1 MRSGKRTELVTRL
14 GGALAGLIV
23 LAMMLAACGTGQAAA
38 PKLTVYS
45 GRTEGLIGPLL
56 ERFAQET
63 GTDVQVRY
71 GDTAQLAATILEEG
85 EASPADVFLAQ
96 DAGALGAVQAAGR
109 FRKLPEATLQK
120 VNPRFRSP
128 LGEWVGLS
136 GRARVVAYNTDRLK
150 PEDLPD
156 SILGFTDPKW
166 KGRIGWAPTNG
177 SFQAFVTALRHTEGE
192 AGARAWLEGI
202 QANQP
207 RVYPNNISI
216 VDAVGK
222 GEIDVGFVNHYYLYT
237 FLKERGESFPVRNYH
252 PRASGAGAMINVAGI
267 GILKTSQN
275 VATAERFVEYLLAQ
289 PAQEYFAGETFEYP
303 LAQGVPASPGVEPL
317 TSFQAPNIDLGSL
330 SDLDATLR
338 LLRETGV
345 L

>member
-1 MRSGKRTELVTRL
+1 MTRL
-14 GGALAGLIV
+14 GATFLGLLALATV
-23 LAMMLAACGTGQAAA
+23 LAACGTGQAAQ
-38 PKLTVYS
+38 PSKLTVYS

-56 ERFAQET
+56 DQYARET

-85 EASPADVFLAQ
+85 DQSPADVFLAQ

-109 FRKLPEATLQK
+109 FRKLPDATLQR
-120 VNPRFRSP
+120 VDPRFRSP
-128 LGEWVGLS
+128 QGEWVGLS
-136 GRARVVAYNTDRLK
+136 GRARVVAYNTTKLK

-156 SILGFTDPKW
+156 SILGFTDPAW
-166 KGRIGWAPTNG
+166 QGRIGWAPTNG

-192 AGARAWLEGI
+192 AGAKAWLEGI
-202 QANQP
+202 KANQP

-237 FLKERGESFPVRNYH
+237 FLKEQGQSFPVRNYH
-252 PRASGAGAMINVAGI
+252 PRASGPGAMINVSGI

-275 VATAERFVEYLLAQ
+275 AASAERFVDYLLAQ
-289 PAQEYFAGETFEYP
+289 PAQEYFATETFEYP
-303 LAQGVPASPGVEPL
+303 LVQGVPASPGVEPL
-317 TSFQAPNIDLGSL
+317 TSFQTPNIDLGSL